1 MTIKSE
7 SGVSEIIGSI
17 LLVSLVVGLMMV
29 VTTVVISQP
38 RPDKIP
44 EISASISM
52 TNVSGPS
59 GPSGSP
65 DYLYNV
71 TITNTGGDALQD
83 GEYLVVINGNPAMN
97 YHNSTGA
104 TKEDEWS
111 FDKPIIVN
119 NGNIKPN
126 TVQIYY
132 NGPSS
137 KVLLAQ
143 TNFE

>member
-29 VTTVVISQP
+29 VTTVVLSQP

-52 TNVSGPS
+52 TNVSG
-59 GPSGSP
+59 
-65 DYLYNV
+65 LYNI
-71 TITNTGGDALQD
+71 TIINAGGDVLQD
-83 GEYLVVINGNPAMN
+83 GEYLVVINGNEESN
-97 YHNSTGA
+97 YRNLNDTPK
-104 TKEDEWS
+104 TDEWS
-111 FDKPIIVN
+111 FDKPILFIN
-119 NGNIKPN
+119 RTSQPKS
-126 TVQIYY
+126 VQFYY

-137 KVLLAQ
+137 KVLLEQA
-143 TNFE
+143 NFE

>member
-52 TNVSGPS
+52 TNVSG
-59 GPSGSP
+59 
-65 DYLYNV
+65 LYNI

-83 GEYLVVINGNPAMN
+83 GEYIVVINGNEESN
-97 YHNSTGA
+97 YRNSDGTIK
-104 TKEDEWS
+104 TDEWS
-111 FDKPIIVN
+111 FDKPIKFIDRT
-119 NGNIKPN
+119 IQPK
-126 TVQIYY
+126 TVQLFY